1 METLQQIDLI
11 FNIPFWIFKFFFNL
25 TIWYVFLFGTY
36 KLFERFW
43 DGWR

>member
-1 METLQQIDLI
+1 MDTFIWI
-11 FNIPFWIFKFFFNL
+11 WNIPFFLFALGFNFA
-25 TIWYVFLFGTY
+25 IWYVVLYGTY